1 MKEKIQK
8 LKNNKILKIIGN
20 IIYTIIF
27 IIVLFILIIA
37 ILQRTTNN
45 EITLFGYRIFVVAT
59 GSMVPEYEVGDV
71 LVSKEV
77 EPSTIQV
84 GDDIVYK
91 GKEGSFKDKI
101 VTHQV
106 IMIEKE
112 NENYRIQTKG
122 IANTKADPEITQNEV
137 IGKVIY
143 KMGILSLLQR
153 AMSNNYVFYFVVF
166 VPIVLLTFRQ
176 ILKSRL
182 DDDEDDEDQE
192 NDEDEK
198 DRDKKHKNNDK
209 NSNKEKTNKKS

>member
-27 IIVLFILIIA
+27 IIVLFILMIA

-59 GSMVPEYEVGDV
+59 GSMTPKYEVGDV

-77 EPSTIQV
+77 DPATIQV
-84 GDDIVYK
+84 GDDIVYE
-91 GKEGSFKDKI
+91 GKEGNFKDKI

-112 NENYRIQTKG
+112 NDNYRIQTKG
-122 IANTKADPEITQNEV
+122 IANTKEDPEITQNEV

-143 KMGILSLLQR
+143 KMGVLSLLQR

-176 ILKSRL
+176 VLKSRL
-182 DDDEDDEDQE
+182 DDDDEED
-192 NDEDEK
+192 
-198 DRDKKHKNNDK
+198 
-209 NSNKEKTNKKS
+209 

>member
-59 GSMVPEYEVGDV
+59 GSMTPKYEVGDV

-77 EPSTIQV
+77 DPATIQV
-84 GDDIVYK
+84 GDDIVYE

-143 KMGILSLLQR
+143 KMGVLSLLQR
-153 AMSNNYVFYFVVF
+153 AISNNYVFYFVVF

-176 ILKSRL
+176 VLKSRL
-182 DDDEDDEDQE
+182 DDEDDDEE
-192 NDEDEK
+192 DEDEK
-198 DRDKKHKNNDK
+198 GDDKNNKDDK
-209 NSNKEKTNKKS
+209 TKKE

>member
-20 IIYTIIF
+20 ILYTIIF

-77 EPSTIQV
+77 DPATIQV
-84 GDDIVYK
+84 GDDIVYQ

-112 NENYRIQTKG
+112 NDNYRIQTKG

-143 KMGILSLLQR
+143 KMGVLSLLQR

-176 ILKSRL
+176 VLKSRL
-182 DDDEDDEDQE
+182 DDDDDDEKGD
-192 NDEDEK
+192 D
-198 DRDKKHKNNDK
+198 KNNSDDK
-209 NSNKEKTNKKS
+209 TKKE

>member
-20 IIYTIIF
+20 ILYAIIF

-77 EPSTIQV
+77 DPSTIQV
-84 GDDIVYK
+84 GDDIVYE

-112 NENYRIQTKG
+112 NDNYRIQTKG

-143 KMGILSLLQR
+143 KMGVLSLLQR
-153 AMSNNYVFYFVVF
+153 AMSNNYVFFFIVF

-176 ILKSRL
+176 FIKSRL
-182 DDDEDDEDQE
+182 DDD
-192 NDEDEK
+192 DEDEEQVNDENEK
-198 DRDKKHKNNDK
+198 DHDKKHKINNK
-209 NSNKEKTNKKS
+209 TSNKNKTKKE

>member
-20 IIYTIIF
+20 ILYAIIF

-77 EPSTIQV
+77 DPSTIQV
-84 GDDIVYK
+84 GDDIVYQ

-112 NENYRIQTKG
+112 NENYRLFM
-122 IANTKADPEITQNEV
+122 A
-137 IGKVIY
+137 
-143 KMGILSLLQR
+143 LS
-153 AMSNNYVFYFVVF
+153 M
-166 VPIVLLTFRQ
+166 
-176 ILKSRL
+176 SRL
-182 DDDEDDEDQE
+182 AS
-192 NDEDEK
+192 
-198 DRDKKHKNNDK
+198 RWAMA
-209 NSNKEKTNKKS
+209 SRLS